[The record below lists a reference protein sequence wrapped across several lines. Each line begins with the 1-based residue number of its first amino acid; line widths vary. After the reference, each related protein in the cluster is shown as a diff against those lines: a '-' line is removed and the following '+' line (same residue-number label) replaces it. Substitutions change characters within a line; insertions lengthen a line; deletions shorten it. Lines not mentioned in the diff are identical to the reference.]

1 MDGASGGINEGP
13 HLLHLYM
20 MNLNYHPNTIAKIQH
35 QSLNCQILI
44 FIDTNKHVTP
54 YQTYDE
60 TFDVVLPKKRAS
72 NLLNTIGKSNKKT
85 TS

>member
-13 HLLHLYM
+13 HLLHLHMVNY
-20 MNLNYHPNTIAKIQH
+20 NYHPNTIAEIQS
-35 QSLNCQILI
+35 QSLNCQILV
-44 FIDTNKHVTP
+44 FIDMNKHVTL

-60 TFDVVLPKKRAS
+60 TFDVVLPKTRVS